1 MQKGELKMKNQ
12 DYIESFVDYLKEEE
26 KSENTIS
33 SYLSDLKQFQ
43 AFLGKNITDIK
54 RDDVKGYKEHLKGKR
69 LAIKTINRKLVSV
82 KQLLDFLNDRFELG
96 ISAKV
101 KQEKVQQQY
110 SLKDEELLTEEDY
123 QKLITAVRKGN
134 DIRSLAIF
142 ETMYYTG
149 MRVSEMLQMRTDHIK
164 QDILKDIR
172 GKGGKYRDIYISD
185 KLRKTLIKY
194 LQVRTQPFSVRTDA
208 LFVGQRGPI
217 NRHTVHNL
225 MKKYAKLACI
235 EESKAHAHNLR
246 HLFCIRAAEKG
257 FSIDELAKLAGHSD
271 TNTTR
276 IYLEKPQS
284 HYLNKINE
292 L

>member
-1 MQKGELKMKNQ
+1 MKNQ
-12 DYIESFVDYLKEEE
+12 DYIEAFVDYLKEEE
-26 KSENTIS
+26 KSDNTIS
-33 SYLSDLKQFQ
+33 CYMGDLKQF
-43 AFLGKNITDIK
+43 FSFRGGNIANIN
-54 RDDVKGYKEHLKGKR
+54 RDDVKAYKEHLKGKR

-82 KQLLDFLNDRFELG
+82 KQLIDFLNDRFELG

-101 KQEKVQQQY
+101 RQEKVQQQY
-110 SLKDEELLTEEDY
+110 SLKDEDLLFEEDY
-123 QKLITAVRKGN
+123 RALMKSVEAAN
-134 DIRSLAIF
+134 DIRTKALF
-142 ETMYYTG
+142 ETMYLTG
-149 MRVSEMLQMRTDHIK
+149 MRVSEMLQLRTDHIK
-164 QDILKDIR
+164 QDIVKDIR

-194 LQVRTQPFSVRTDA
+194 LQERNQPFSCRTDI
-208 LFVGQRGPI
+208 LFVGERGPI
-217 NRHTVHNL
+217 NRQTVHNL
-225 MKKYAKLACI
+225 MKKYAKVSNV

-246 HLFCIRAAEKG
+246 HLFGIRAAEKG
-257 FSIDELAKLAGHSD
+257 FSIDEIAKLMGHSD

>member
-1 MQKGELKMKNQ
+1 MKNQ
-12 DYIESFVDYLKEEE
+12 DYLESFVDYLKEEE
-26 KSENTIS
+26 KSDNTIS
-33 SYLSDLKQFQ
+33 SYVSDLNQFFT
-43 AFLGKNITDIK
+43 FLEKNVSKIG
-54 RDDVKGYKEHLKGKR
+54 RDDVKAYKEHLKGKR

-82 KQLLDFLNDRFELG
+82 KQLIDFVNERFELG

-101 KQEKVQQQY
+101 RQEKVQQQY
-110 SLKDEELLTEEDY
+110 SLKDEELLTEQDY
-123 QKLITAVRKGN
+123 QKLIAAVREEN
-134 DIRSLAIF
+134 DHRSLAIF

-149 MRVSEMLQMRTDHIK
+149 MRVSEMLQLRVDHIN
-164 QDILKDIR
+164 QDILKDIK
-172 GKGGKYRDIYISD
+172 GKGGKYRDIFISG

-194 LQVRTQPFSVRTDA
+194 LQIRQQPFSVRTDS

-217 NRHTVHNL
+217 NRQTVHNL
-225 MKKYAKLACI
+225 MKKYARLAGI

-284 HYLNKINE
+284 HYLSKINE